1 MEILQTDIGKVYARV
16 VGKTEDSR
24 VVYAIPSLPYARG
37 ERFEY
42 AKIIGRDEYSSEK
55 VINREETLCF
65 PQRKYPLFLNV
76 FMKHHMLRPEFQP
89 TKDVQSEN
97 AFVVNIWAT
106 DDFEKKKP
114 VIVFLHGGGEG
125 SGTVPIY
132 TMEHIGEKEVVAV
145 TITYRVGNFGY
156 MPVFDGEET
165 RASLAYLDQQTA
177 LSWIYDNIGSFGGD
191 NTNITLMGHCGGAVA
206 ALYHYLNPVSNKLF
220 NKLILCA
227 GNVPM
232 LSELDYA
239 KKAYKNLLSK
249 NHLSGLEDLKKLSIK
264 EMIKL
269 KAGQNDIVDG
279 KFFTKH
285 PMKSLE
291 QCEFPCM
298 PVLIGSN
305 KDEFSMIELPMYYKA
320 LGITKK
326 KKDLE
331 ENLLKR
337 YGEFA
342 KNLETEL
349 KAEAKDIVDL
359 QIQIMELLVFHS
371 SALFLMETIGK
382 KSPVYGYRMNYIPN
396 LYNGL
401 RGSYHGA
408 ELAFFF
414 GTIDKMNI
422 DITDE
427 NKRAT
432 ALIQKDWLEF
442 VRSGKIYGRPL
453 FNEKGEITEYDK
465 EIRAIPFPHAKL
477 IHQVQS
483 SGIGDRLS
491 KEYINNRS

>member
-1 MEILQTDIGKVYARV
+1 MKILQTEIGKVYANI
-16 VGKTEDSR
+16 VGNTKDGRT
-24 VVYAIPSLPYARG
+24 VYSILSVPYARG
-37 ERFEY
+37 ERFEC
-42 AKIIGRDEYSSEK
+42 AKILGGEEYSLER

-65 PQRKYPLFLNV
+65 PQRKYPLLLNI

-89 TKDVQSEN
+89 LKDVQSES
-97 AFVVNIWAT
+97 AFVVNIWAP
-106 DDFEKKKP
+106 DDFNKKKP

-132 TMEHIGEKEVVAV
+132 TMEHIAEKGVVAV
-145 TITYRVGNFGY
+145 TITYRIGNFGY
-156 MPVFDGEET
+156 MPIFDKEET
-165 RASLAYLDQQTA
+165 VASLAYLDQQTA
-177 LSWIYDNIGSFGGD
+177 LRWIYDNIGSFGGD
-191 NTNITLMGHCGGAVA
+191 NNNITLMGHCGGAVA

-220 NKLILCA
+220 HKLILCA
-227 GNVPM
+227 GNVPI
-232 LSELDYA
+232 LSEIDYA
-239 KKAYKNLLSK
+239 KNAYKNMLSK
-249 NHLSGLEDLKKLSIK
+249 NHLSGFEELKKLSIK
-264 EMIKL
+264 EIVKL
-269 KAGQNDIVDG
+269 KGGQNDIVDG
-279 KFFTKH
+279 NFFTEN
-285 PMKSLE
+285 PMKLLE
-291 QCEFPCM
+291 RGEFPCM

-326 KKDLE
+326 KKDLN

-342 KNLETEL
+342 ETLENEL
-349 KAEAKDIVDL
+349 KMEAEGIVDL

-371 SALFLMETIGK
+371 SALFLMETLGK
-382 KSPVYGYRMNYIPN
+382 KCPIYGYRMNYVPN

-408 ELAFFF
+408 ELAIFF

-432 ALIQKDWLEF
+432 VLIQKDWIEF
-442 VRSGKIYGRPL
+442 VRTGKIDGRPI
-453 FNEKGEITEYDK
+453 FNEKGEITEYDR
-465 EIRAIPFPHAKL
+465 EIRGIPFPHANL

-483 SGIGDRLS
+483 SGIGDRLR
-491 KEYINNRS
+491 KEYISNRR